1 MLEKINT
8 LLNMTKSKKRETSA
22 NDNVVNDTLID
33 EIDNDDN
40 DDNEST
46 SSESLSDRQLRRRKP
61 KKHSRV
67 NHNTQLLHTE
77 FEDISCEPNKICNG
91 CSSEN
96 KTENNEIDIQ
106 SKLQTFEAQYEKLKT
121 SYINIETEM
130 FMVYVL
136 FFTIAPY
143 LLFAGIRYD
152 NKALVSIAIVLLLYA
167 ITNLFMFLWE

>member
-46 SSESLSDRQLRRRKP
+46 SSESLSDKQLRRRKP

-77 FEDISCEPNKICNG
+77 FEDISSEPNKICKG
-91 CSSEN
+91 CSPETQ
-96 KTENNEIDIQ
+96 TENNEIDIQ

>member
-1 MLEKINT
+1 MS
-8 LLNMTKSKKRETSA
+8 KSKKRETSV
-22 NDNVVNDTLID
+22 NVKDAIMIDNDTLID
-33 EIDNDDN
+33 EIDDN
-40 DDNEST
+40 VSI
-46 SSESLSDRQLRRRKP
+46 SSESSSDKQLRRRKP

-77 FEDISCEPNKICNG
+77 FEDISCGPNKICKG
-91 CSSEN
+91 CSPEN
-96 KTENNEIDIQ
+96 QTENQTENTIETPIDGHDAQ
-106 SKLQTFEAQYEKLKT
+106 TKLQTFEAQYEKLKT

>member
-1 MLEKINT
+1 M
-8 LLNMTKSKKRETSA
+8 
-22 NDNVVNDTLID
+22 
-33 EIDNDDN
+33 
-40 DDNEST
+40 
-46 SSESLSDRQLRRRKP
+46 
-61 KKHSRV
+61 
-67 NHNTQLLHTE
+67 LHTE
-77 FEDISCEPNKICNG
+77 FEDISCGPNKTCKG
-91 CSSEN
+91 CSPKN
-96 KTENNEIDIQ
+96 QTENATENTIEGAIEGAIEGSIEGSIDGHDVQ
-106 SKLQTFEAQYEKLKT
+106 TKLQTFEAQYEKLKT